1 MAGVICCRIV
11 LTALKPFK
19 VALKRHVKGKIIML
33 VKRNAKIQPLKEAML
48 NDVEVLM
55 DFLKEVERNSRK
67 TFIEKSAL
75 NKKTR

>member
-1 MAGVICCRIV
+1 
-11 LTALKPFK
+11 
-19 VALKRHVKGKIIML
+19 ML